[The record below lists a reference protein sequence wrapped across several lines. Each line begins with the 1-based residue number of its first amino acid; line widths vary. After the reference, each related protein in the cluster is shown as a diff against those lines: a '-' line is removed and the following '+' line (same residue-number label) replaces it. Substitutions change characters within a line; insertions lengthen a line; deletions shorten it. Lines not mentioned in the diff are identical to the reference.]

1 MFKNDHIYKYFDCVA
16 KTKYLYLGFEI
27 KYVCRHIQ
35 SRRPS
40 CCRYLREHD
49 LRDRRLR
56 AYGSRT
62 TSTLPRRVPSIV
74 AGGFA
79 SVVPV
84 TRRGSIISA
93 RADRSVPKLFVKDL
107 SNVRIAANYLLSSD
121 VSMAFL

>member
-1 MFKNDHIYKYFDCVA
+1 MFANI
-16 KTKYLYLGFEI
+16 
-27 KYVCRHIQ
+27 

-62 TSTLPRRVPSIV
+62 TSTPRRVPSV
-74 AGGFA
+74 LAGGFA

-93 RADRSVPKLFVKDL
+93 RADRSVPKTFGE
-107 SNVRIAANYLLSSD
+107 R
-121 VSMAFL
+121 FE